1 MFDDS
6 LSELQAEL
14 PEAPSSHGELL
25 KIAQGVA
32 AAAQQEMVA
41 KWRTTLQSVIQK
53 ASSGKLFSHPFRYHP
68 P

>member
-1 MFDDS
+1 MSDDS
-6 LSELQAEL
+6 LSEVQAEL

-41 KWRTTLQSVIQK
+41 KCDPEGVI
-53 ASSGKLFSHPFRYHP
+53 R
-68 P
+68 